1 MNGRARGYIGEDIA
15 VRFLKRR
22 GYGIVATNAIVC
34 GVEIDII
41 ALDGD
46 TVVFAEVKS
55 SDSDTA
61 HPAERVSARQRARYV
76 AAAQAYRVKHSLYD
90 ADFRFD
96 VIEVAGSRLSHI
108 KNAFEA

>member
-22 GYGIVATNAIVC
+22 GYGIVATNAVVC

-108 KNAFEA
+108 KNAFEV

>member
-1 MNGRARGYIGEDIA
+1 MNGRVRGYIGEDIA

-22 GYGIVATNAIVC
+22 GYGIVATNAVVC

>member
-22 GYGIVATNAIVC
+22 GYRIVATNAVVC

-61 HPAERVSARQRARYV
+61 YPAERVSARQRARYV

>member
-22 GYGIVATNAIVC
+22 GYGIVATNAVVC

-61 HPAERVSARQRARYV
+61 HPA
-76 AAAQAYRVKHSLYD
+76 SLLKK
-90 ADFRFD
+90 
-96 VIEVAGSRLSHI
+96 ST
-108 KNAFEA
+108 

>member
-22 GYGIVATNAIVC
+22 GYGIVATNAVVC

-61 HPAERVSARQRARYV
+61 RPAERVSARQRARYV

>member
-22 GYGIVATNAIVC
+22 GYGIVATNAVVC

-46 TVVFAEVKS
+46 TMVFAEVKS

>member
-22 GYGIVATNAIVC
+22 GYGIVATNAVVC

-96 VIEVAGSRLSHI
+96 VIEVAGSRLLHI

>member
-1 MNGRARGYIGEDIA
+1 MNGRARGYIGENIA

-22 GYGIVATNAIVC
+22 GYGIVATNAVVC

>member
-22 GYGIVATNAIVC
+22 GYGIVATNAVVC

-76 AAAQAYRVKHSLYD
+76 AAAQAYRVRHSLYD

>member
-22 GYGIVATNAIVC
+22 GYGIVATNAVVC

-96 VIEVAGSRLSHI
+96 VIEVAGTRLSHI

>member
-1 MNGRARGYIGEDIA
+1 MNGRARGYIGENIA

-22 GYGIVATNAIVC
+22 GYGIVATNAVVC

-96 VIEVAGSRLSHI
+96 VIEVAGTRLSHI

>member
-1 MNGRARGYIGEDIA
+1 MNRRARGYIGEDIA

-22 GYGIVATNAIVC
+22 GYGIVATNAVVC

>member
-22 GYGIVATNAIVC
+22 GYGIVATNAVVC

>member
-22 GYGIVATNAIVC
+22 GYGIVATNAVVC

-108 KNAFEA
+108 KNAF

>member
-1 MNGRARGYIGEDIA
+1 MNGRAKGYIGEDIA

-22 GYGIVATNAIVC
+22 GYGIVATNAVVC

>member
-22 GYGIVATNAIVC
+22 GYGIVATNAVVC

-61 HPAERVSARQRARYV
+61 HPVERVSARQRARYV

-96 VIEVAGSRLSHI
+96 VIEVAGTRLSHI

>member
-22 GYGIVATNAIVC
+22 GYRIVATNAVVC
-34 GVEIDII
+34 DVEIDII